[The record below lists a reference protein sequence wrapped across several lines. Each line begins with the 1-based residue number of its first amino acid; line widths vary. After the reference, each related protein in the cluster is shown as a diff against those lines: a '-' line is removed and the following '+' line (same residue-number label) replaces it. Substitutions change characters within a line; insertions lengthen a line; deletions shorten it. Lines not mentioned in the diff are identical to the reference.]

1 MMQLWIGII
10 TFAAGMTLIA
20 SSKRDASVAPRWLPR
35 LAYAVTA
42 LGLGTLA
49 ATRPGV
55 AWNAASIA
63 LSLVAIVLLIGVIR
77 DSLRR

>member
-1 MMQLWIGII
+1 MQLWIGII
-10 TFAAGMTLIA
+10 TFVAGMTLIA
-20 SSKRDASVAPRWLPR
+20 SSRRDAAVAPLWLRR

-49 ATRPGV
+49 ATRPGFWWS
-55 AWNAASIA
+55 ASSIA
-63 LSLVAIVLLIGVIR
+63 LSIVAIVLLLGVIR